1 MILTL
6 TPNPSLDRTVSL
18 PGPLQRGAVQRLT
31 GVVMEPGGKGVNVAR
46 VLSNAGRAAT
56 TVLLV
61 VAVMAVFGGMMV
73 WSGLELV
80 AELPK
85 YADRFQ
91 QIVLDVSHWLNERGV
106 TPDMVSQQLASID
119 MSTVTGTAVSAI
131 TKIATNVYAVFGLL
145 VTVIMGMFFLA
156 MDSMDVERRVRLLST
171 ARHEF
176 GHALVEF
183 AQGVRRYWVVATI
196 FGLIVA
202 ILDVVALAIIDVP
215 LVWVWGVLA
224 FLTNYIPNIGFVIG
238 HEDQWLVFTLTVSRH
253 SRPFRTRVAVL
264 WRPPAL
270 LPDPLPRPARLD
282 TA

>member
-1 MILTL
+1 MCIR
-6 TPNPSLDRTVSL
+6 DR
-18 PGPLQRGAVQRLT
+18 
-31 GVVMEPGGKGVNVAR
+31 
-46 VLSNAGRAAT
+46 
-56 TVLLV
+56 
-61 VAVMAVFGGMMV
+61 V

-183 AQGVRRYWVVATI
+183 AQGVRRYWVVTTV

-202 ILDVVALAIIDVP
+202 VLDVIALMLIGVP
-215 LVWVWGVLA
+215 LALVWGC
-224 FLTNYIPNIGFVIG
+224 
-238 HEDQWLVFTLTVSRH
+238 
-253 SRPFRTRVAVL
+253 
-264 WRPPAL
+264 L
-270 LPDPLPRPARLD
+270 LYTSDAAD
-282 TA
+282 E